1 MFFAAPAVVVASLHV
16 HTESGWCVLVDVY
29 ADGRV
34 RVRRLRLSEACLT
47 QT

>member
-1 MFFAAPAVVVASLHV
+1 MFVASRAVVVASLHV
-16 HTESGWCVLVDVY
+16 HTESGWCILVDLY

-34 RVRRLRLSEACLT
+34 RIRRSLLSEGCLT